1 MEVCMNSVR
10 ALIALVLFLL
20 AVVSS
25 AAQETKTFDGT
36 IRIGGSTTLLPVIT
50 ECSSRFMEQYK
61 TWNKVDPSL
70 PEVPVLIYV
79 TGGGS
84 GLGIKAAMDGTV
96 NIGMSSRNL
105 KETEKSQLGEHQEY
119 LASRDCLAFAVNKQN
134 PLAKL
139 DNLTAAE
146 VVKIFTGE
154 AKTFKEINPALP
166 DKPILVQMRDAA
178 GGSTEIL
185 QEEILKGKTFTP
197 NAVQV
202 QSQGANL
209 KKLETNTS
217 AIGYLSSV
225 MASQSPQL
233 KVLAFEGVAPTNE
246 NVVNGTYKLTR
257 PLLLIVK
264 GQPDQAS
271 QKFIDFVLSQGQKIF
286 EEHGYVPVK
295 ATR

>member
-1 MEVCMNSVR
+1 MKSLQ
-10 ALIALVLFLL
+10 ALFTVAFLL
-20 AVVSS
+20 LSVLIVG
-25 AAQETKTFDGT
+25 AQETKPFDGT

-50 ECSSRFMEQYK
+50 ECASGFMEQYK
-61 TWNKVDPSL
+61 TWNKVDASL
-70 PEVPVLIYV
+70 PEVPILIYV

-105 KETEKSQLGEHQEY
+105 KDSEKSQLGEHQEY
-119 LASRDCLAFAVNKQN
+119 LVSRDCLAFAVNKRN
-134 PLAKL
+134 PLAKM

-154 AKTFKEINPALP
+154 AKTFKEVNPSLP
-166 DKPILVQMRDAA
+166 AKPILVQMRDAA

-185 QEEILKGKTFTP
+185 QEEILKGKTFSP

-209 KKLETNTS
+209 KKLETNAS

-225 MASQSPQL
+225 MATQSPQL
-233 KVLAFEGVAPTNE
+233 KVFSFEGVAPTNA
-246 NVVNGTYKLTR
+246 NVSNGTYKLTR

-264 GQPDQAS
+264 GSPDQAS
-271 QKFIDFVLSQGQKIF
+271 RKFIDFVLGQGQKIF
-286 EEHGYVPVK
+286 AEHGYVPVQGNL
-295 ATR
+295 

>member
-1 MEVCMNSVR
+1 MHSLKNCITVAVLLLLLSASVGG
-10 ALIALVLFLL
+10 
-20 AVVSS
+20 
-25 AAQETKTFDGT
+25 AQKNKGFDGT

-50 ECSSRFMEQYK
+50 ECASQFMEQYK
-61 TWNKVDPSL
+61 TWNKLDASL

-105 KETEKSQLGEHQEY
+105 KENEKSQLGAHEEF
-119 LASRDCLAFAVNKQN
+119 LVSKDCLAFAVNKKN
-134 PLAKL
+134 PLAKM
-139 DNLTAAE
+139 DNLSAPE
-146 VVKIFTGE
+146 IVKIFTGE
-154 AKTFKEINPALP
+154 AKTFKDINPALP
-166 DKPILVQMRDAA
+166 AKPILVQMRDAA

-185 QEEILKGKTFTP
+185 QEEILKGKTFSP
-197 NAVQV
+197 HAIQV

-209 KKLETNTS
+209 KKLETNAS

-233 KVLAFEGVAPTNE
+233 KVFKFEGVAPTNE
-246 NVVNGTYKLTR
+246 NVSNGSYKLTR

-264 GQPDQAS
+264 GTPGLAS
-271 QKFIDFVLSQGQKIF
+271 QKFIAFVLSQGQKIF

-295 ATR
+295 STQ